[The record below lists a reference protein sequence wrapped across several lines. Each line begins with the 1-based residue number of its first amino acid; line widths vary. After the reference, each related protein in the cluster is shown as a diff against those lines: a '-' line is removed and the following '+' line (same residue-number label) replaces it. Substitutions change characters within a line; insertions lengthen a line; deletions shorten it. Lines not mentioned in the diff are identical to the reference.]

1 MRQLAWREQLK
12 DFDKGGVP
20 DKRAYALLV
29 GEDMLVLGLV
39 AGLLVAVVAL
49 WQIAGPPSNDP
60 GTASQAR
67 PLGYRSLGAYRWL
80 FVRDDLR
87 GLRVL
92 WARSQWWRQWVAA
105 SVHKVIVVA
114 VVSQDP
120 EAVNRLLYRMQGGA
134 RTVRRGGIVFVFA
147 RQNSAISANAVSTW
161 VANRLV
167 NLPLV
172 GISADSGRLR
182 DAIAV
187 ATSGAITAANTALRE
202 HEEAEEAA
210 RQQREREAVAAR
222 VAAQMRDNAKAF
234 RWAAVYVDRMAR
246 VSGRPS
252 VLARVKKAER
262 RALRVAG

>member
-1 MRQLAWREQLK
+1 M
-12 DFDKGGVP
+12 P

-29 GEDMLVLGLV
+29 GEDILVLGLV
-39 AGLLVAVVAL
+39 AGLLVAAVAL

-60 GTASQAR
+60 EAASQAR
-67 PLGYRSLGAYRWL
+67 PLGYRSLWAYRWL

-87 GLRVL
+87 GLRVW

-105 SVHKVIVVA
+105 SVHQVVVVA

-120 EAVNRLLYRMQGGA
+120 ETANRLLYRMQGGA

-147 RQNSAISANAVSTW
+147 RRNSASSVDTVSKW
-161 VANRLV
+161 VARRLTL
-167 NLPLV
+167 LPLV
-172 GISADSGRLR
+172 GIGGGSGGLH

-187 ATSGAITAANTALRE
+187 ATSRAITAANTALRE
-202 HEEAEEAA
+202 REEAEEAA
-210 RQQREREAVAAR
+210 RQQRERESAAAR
-222 VAAQMRDNAKAF
+222 AAAQMHENAKAL
-234 RWAAVYVDRMAR
+234 RWAGVYVDRMAR